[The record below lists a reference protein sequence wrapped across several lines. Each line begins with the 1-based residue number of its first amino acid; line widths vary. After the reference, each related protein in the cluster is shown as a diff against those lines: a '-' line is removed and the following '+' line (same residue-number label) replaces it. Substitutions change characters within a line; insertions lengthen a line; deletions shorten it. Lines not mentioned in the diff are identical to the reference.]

1 MITNIV
7 FHVPNKMQKEG
18 NRCNFV

>member
-18 NRCNFV
+18 SRCNFV